1 MAESRRAQVWLG
13 TMVEIRAMHASEKDL
28 AHAINQAFDAIT
40 QVHRAMTV
48 HEPQSELSSI
58 NNNAHST
65 RLQMSDGLRLVLHTA
80 LDFAEQSNGLFDP
93 TIGARLAQVGL
104 LPMSLTQTDE
114 HANWRDVDVNEDGV
128 RFERPLML
136 DFGGIAKGYAVDIAL
151 EALKLAGCDKAIVN
165 AGGDMAC
172 FGHEAE
178 TVHVRDPRG
187 GYIPLLK
194 LSNGALA
201 SSCYVG
207 ARKKWRG
214 RWTTPLVDTR
224 TQRYSMTLKSA
235 TVTAPSCMMADA
247 LTKIVLLSSRTAAS
261 MLSRHEAS
269 AVTLVSRGGELL
281 MTRIE

>member
-1 MAESRRAQVWLG
+1 MTEFNRAQVWLG
-13 TMVEIRAMHASEKDL
+13 TMVEIRATHQSEKYL
-28 AHAINQAFDAIT
+28 SHAINQAFDAIAK
-40 QVHRAMTV
+40 VHRAMTV
-48 HEPQSELSSI
+48 HDSQSELSAI
-58 NNNAHST
+58 NNNAHNT
-65 RLQMSDGLRLVLHTA
+65 RIQMTEGLRSVLRTA
-80 LDFAEQSNGLFDP
+80 LDLAQQSNGLFDP
-93 TIGARLAQVGL
+93 TIGARLVQVGL
-104 LPMSLTQTDE
+104 LPAPLTQVDE

-151 EALKLAGCDKAIVN
+151 EALRLAGCDRAIVN

-172 FGHEAE
+172 FGRETE

-235 TVTAPSCMMADA
+235 TVTAPSCMIADA
-247 LTKIVLLSSRTAAS
+247 LTKIVLLSSPTAAT
-261 MLSRHEAS
+261 LLTRYEAS
-269 AVTLVSRGGELL
+269 AVTLVNRRGELL